1 MKYFYDRKAD
11 SLYLTLAERPYGDS
25 VEAASGVV
33 LDFDADGRLIGLD
46 LERASAIIDVA
57 DLGLYEQPTKAD
69 VDAATLDGND
79 LQKQRE
85 ALGYSQVEPGRKLS
99 VNANTVARCPGR
111 FFPLR
116 RRHQQRPRPCVRRR
130 SAWADSS
137 HDACC
142 KLRESSDE
150 AIARIGRLGR
160 RSCLHQRPVLQR
172 RSISPACMRFAFS
185 PRWRWWSGTSSS
197 SRSIT
202 AIRMSPTIRLSM
214 SWAESR

>member
-85 ALGYSQVEPGRKLS
+85 ALGYSQVELGRKLS
-99 VNANTVARCPGR
+99 VSANTVARWERGELKIEH
-111 FFPLR
+111 PLM
-116 RRHQQRPRPCVRRR
+116 
-130 SAWADSS
+130 
-137 HDACC
+137 
-142 KLRESSDE
+142 LRL
-150 AIARIGRLGR
+150 ALAALGRL
-160 RSCLHQRPVLQR
+160 LIVQAHPV
-172 RSISPACMRFAFS
+172 
-185 PRWRWWSGTSSS
+185 PRVV
-197 SRSIT
+197 
-202 AIRMSPTIRLSM
+202 
-214 SWAESR
+214 